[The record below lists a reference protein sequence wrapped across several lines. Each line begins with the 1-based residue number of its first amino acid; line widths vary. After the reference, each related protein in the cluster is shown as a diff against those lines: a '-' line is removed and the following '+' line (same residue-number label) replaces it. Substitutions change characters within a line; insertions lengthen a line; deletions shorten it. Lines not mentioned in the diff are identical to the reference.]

1 MYIPLNIYSFELN
14 YKILVLSTLI
24 LLNLLVSYGSV
35 ILDFVLFFVQIYSI
49 WYMLFS
55 FKQIENIN

>member
-14 YKILVLSTLI
+14 YKILVLNTLI

-35 ILDFVLFFVQIYSI
+35 ILDFVYIFCTNL
-49 WYMLFS
+49 
-55 FKQIENIN
+55 